1 MPSQTLLVAIFV
13 ALIVAVV
20 LGVIGLARLAALAR
34 ARDAVGRDV
43 AQLRGLLEAFG
54 RDAADHER
62 DIRTDLAIARNEAAG
77 SATTLRQ
84 EVADVMSRQ
93 QQGMAREL
101 GTMSALQHDQLRVFG
116 ERLGQ
121 LTQSSESRLETLRAA
136 IEQRLDLLRA
146 ENTRKL
152 DEMRATVDE
161 KLQATLEQ
169 RLGASFRQVS
179 ERLEQVHRGLGEMHA
194 LATGVGDL
202 KRVLQ
207 NVKTRGGW
215 GEVQLATLLAEMLT
229 PQQYETNVVTIPGT
243 NRRVE
248 FAIRLP
254 GRGDDGAPC
263 WLPIDAKFPLEDWHR
278 LQEALERADA
288 AAADESRK
296 ALESIL
302 RTEARTIRENY
313 VAPPHTTDFAILFLP
328 TEGLYAEMMSR
339 PGFTE
344 TLQRESRVLVTGPM
358 NLAALLNSLQMGFRS
373 LAIEKRSS
381 EVWRVLG
388 AVKTEFT
395 KFGEVLAQTKK
406 RLDSVSTSIGE
417 AEVRTRQIARRLK
430 DVETLP
436 EPEAMRLLDEGLSLD
451 APEDAPDEK

>member
-1 MPSQTLLVAIFV
+1 MIEISLLVIGVGLLGLVAMAAIS
-13 ALIVAVV
+13 LS
-20 LGVIGLARLAALAR
+20 RLAALTR
-34 ARDAVGRDV
+34 ARETAAGAAAELHGR
-43 AQLRGLLEAFG
+43 LESIGA
-54 RDAADHER
+54 RLAEHER
-62 DIRTDLAIARNEAAG
+62 DVRTDLAIARNEAAG
-77 SATTLRQ
+77 GATALRQ
-84 EVADVMSRQ
+84 ELAELLARQ
-93 QQGMAREL
+93 QQGMAREV
-101 GTMSALQHDQLRVFG
+101 GTMSALQQDHLKRFG
-116 ERLGQ
+116 ERLAQ
-121 LTQSSESRLETLRAA
+121 LTQSSETRLEALRRAV
-136 IEQRLDLLRA
+136 EQRLDVLRE
-146 ENTRKL
+146 ENARKL

-169 RLGASFRQVS
+169 RLGASFKLVS
-179 ERLEQVHRGLGEMHA
+179 DRLEQVHRGLGEMQT
-194 LATGVGDL
+194 LAAGVGDL

-229 PQQYETNVVTIPGT
+229 PQQYEANVMTRPGS

-254 GRGDDGAPC
+254 GRGDAGAPC
-263 WLPIDAKFPLEDWHR
+263 WLPIDAKFPLDHWQR
-278 LQEALERADA
+278 LQEALERADLA
-288 AAADESRK
+288 GADESRK
-296 ALESIL
+296 ALDAFL
-302 RTEARTIRENY
+302 RAEAKIIRENY

-339 PGFTE
+339 PGFAD

-373 LAIEKRSS
+373 LAIEQRSS
-381 EVWRVLG
+381 EVWRVLA

-395 KFGEVLAQTKK
+395 KFGEVLATTKK
-406 RLDSVSTSIGE
+406 RLDSVSSSIGE

-436 EPEAMRLLDEGLSLD
+436 EPDAIRLLDEGLTLD
-451 APEDAPDEK
+451 IAETAPDEK

>member
-121 LTQSSESRLETLRAA
+121 LTQSSESRLETLRAT

-161 KLQATLEQ
+161 KLQATLER

>member
-1 MPSQTLLVAIFV
+1 MITQSLLIAAVV
-13 ALIVAVV
+13 GLIVLIV
-20 LGVIGLARLAALAR
+20 LGGVGLARLAALSR
-34 ARDAVGRDV
+34 ARDAAAREI
-43 AQLRGLLEAFG
+43 AQLRGLLEAYG
-54 RDAADHER
+54 RGAADHER

-77 SATTLRQ
+77 AATVLRQ
-84 EVADVMSRQ
+84 EVAEVMTRQ
-93 QQGMAREL
+93 QNGMAREL
-101 GTMSALQHDQLRVFG
+101 ATMSTLQQDQLRMFG
-116 ERLGQ
+116 ERLRQ
-121 LTQSSESRLETLRAA
+121 LTQGSETRLEALRVT
-136 IEQRLDLLRA
+136 IEQRLDVLRA
-146 ENTRKL
+146 ENSVKL
-152 DEMRATVDE
+152 DQMRETVDE

-179 ERLEQVHRGLGEMHA
+179 ERLEQVHRGLGEMQA

-229 PQQYETNVVTIPGT
+229 PQQYETNVITCPGS
-243 NRRVE
+243 NKRVE

-254 GRGDDGAPC
+254 GRGDDGVPC
-263 WLPIDAKFPLEDWHR
+263 WLPIDAKFPLEDWQR

-288 AAADESRK
+288 GAADESRK
-296 ALESIL
+296 ALDAIL
-302 RTEARTIRENY
+302 RAEARTIRENY

-339 PGFTE
+339 PGFAE

-373 LAIEKRSS
+373 LAIEQRSS

-388 AVKTEFT
+388 AVKTEFS
-395 KFGEVLAQTKK
+395 KFGEVLAQTKR
-406 RLDSVSTSIGE
+406 RLDSVSSSIGQ

-436 EPEAMRLLDEGLSLD
+436 EPEAMQLLDEGLSLD
-451 APEDAPDEK
+451 PPEDVPGEK

>member
-121 LTQSSESRLETLRAA
+121 LTQSSESRLETLRAT

-229 PQQYETNVVTIPGT
+229 PQQYETNVVTIPGSK
-243 NRRVE
+243 RHVE